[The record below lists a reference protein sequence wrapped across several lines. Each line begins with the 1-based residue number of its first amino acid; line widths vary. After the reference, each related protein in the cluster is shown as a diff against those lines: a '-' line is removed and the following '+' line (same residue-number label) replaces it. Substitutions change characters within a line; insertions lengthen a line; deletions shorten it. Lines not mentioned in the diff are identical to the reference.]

1 MNQSLRNR
9 ILRNSKI
16 ISTTILSDSLL
27 FGERDVVST
36 PIPGI
41 NIALSGSP
49 TGGLLPGLLMIAG
62 QSKHFKTAFGLLMV
76 SAFLQKYPSGVVIFY
91 DSEFGSNQNYFKSF
105 GINPDRIVHSP
116 ITNVEEWRHDI
127 SAQIKDITVDDK
139 VMIFVDSIG
148 NLASL
153 KEVVDAEEGREKADM
168 TRAKT
173 LKSVFRIIGPHL
185 SLKGIPMVVINHTY
199 KEQSLYPKD
208 IISGGTGAYLNSNDI
223 WIVGRQQDK
232 DSEKELQGFNFIIN
246 IEKSRT
252 VKEKSKIAI
261 NVSFDNGISK
271 YSGLFEMAQEAGL
284 VEKNG
289 NFFTVV
295 NHDKKYKRADL
306 EANDA
311 MWEWM
316 LKEQIFLDFIEKK
329 YLLNHTMVEQP
340 VTVDA

>member
-1 MNQSLRNR
+1 
-9 ILRNSKI
+9 
-16 ISTTILSDSLL
+16 
-27 FGERDVVST
+27 
-36 PIPGI
+36 
-41 NIALSGSP
+41 
-49 TGGLLPGLLMIAG
+49 MIAG

-153 KEVVDAEEGREKADM
+153 KEVMDAEEGREKADM

-232 DSEKELQGFNFIIN
+232 DDKELQGFNFIIN

-261 NVSFDNGISK
+261 NVSFDHGISK
-271 YSGLFEMAQEAGL
+271 YSGMFELALEAGIFTSFA
-284 VEKNG
+284 KGRYDYNG
-289 NFFTVV
+289 VKGYRKDF
-295 NHDKKYKRADL
+295 DKDEL
-306 EANDA
+306 
-311 MWEWM
+311 WE
-316 LKEQIFLDFIEKK
+316 LLLTDKPFLDFIDKK
-329 YLLNHTMVEQP
+329 YRLNHIMVEQP

>member
-16 ISTTILSDSLL
+16 ISSTILSDSLL
-27 FGERDVVST
+27 FEEREVVST

-105 GINPDRIVHSP
+105 GIDPDRIVHSP

-127 SAQIKDITVDDK
+127 SAQIKDITIDDK

-153 KEVVDAEEGREKADM
+153 KEVMDAEEGREKADM

-252 VKEKSKIAI
+252 VKERSKIAI

-284 VEKNG
+284 ITTPKVGWFQVNG
-289 NFFTVV
+289 ETLLRRRDIEGNEPLWERLLK
-295 NHDKKYKRADL
+295 DKT
-306 EANDA
+306 
-311 MWEWM
+311 
-316 LKEQIFLDFIEKK
+316 FLDFIDKK
-329 YLLNHTMVEQP
+329 YRLNHTMVEQP